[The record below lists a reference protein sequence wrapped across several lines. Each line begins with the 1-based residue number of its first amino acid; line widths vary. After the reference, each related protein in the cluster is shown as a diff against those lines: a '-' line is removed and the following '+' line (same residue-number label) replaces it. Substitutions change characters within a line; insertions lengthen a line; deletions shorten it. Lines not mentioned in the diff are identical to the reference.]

1 MSAGVVR
8 YTTFL
13 FTRNQRRDFTAFL
26 RPPQMTN
33 KEVSAIANAFNY
45 VNDITPLTADFPAL
59 YCFPL
64 GAYLYLLRHYN
75 SGRRHAGRDIP
86 VIEGI
91 AIERNAENLLGVVLA
106 EMVGNQHTLLD
117 ISGQAGDVET
127 LERQVSDEAEW
138 TPETEEDD
146 EDETDAASDF
156 DGEQS
161 DAPTPV
167 DQLAARYATDW
178 LLLPFSDEGRELLW
192 EALSDE
198 RLPILHFAFGSNA
211 EVVAQLKQS
220 GVAFDVVA
228 YSAVNAPTLRPR
240 DAVKAVDVREI
251 LPPEAA
257 TPTQFVPSSHIA
269 PEPADRAD
277 GRTAPAQP
285 DEPLTPERERYD
297 RQRTRRKRGL
307 LRKLLDVLFGR

>member
-1 MSAGVVR
+1 MSVGVVR

-13 FTRNQRRDFTAFL
+13 FTRNQRRDFTAFV

-45 VNDITPLTADFPAL
+45 VNDITPLTADNPAL

-64 GAYLYLLRHYN
+64 GASLYLLRHYN

-91 AIERNAENLLGVVLA
+91 AIERNAENLLGVYLS
-106 EMVGNQHTLLD
+106 EMVGSQHTLLD
-117 ISGQAGDVET
+117 ISGKAGDLET
-127 LERQVSDEAEW
+127 LERQVSAEVEW
-138 TPETEEDD
+138 IPEVD
-146 EDETDAASDF
+146 EDEADDEADF

-161 DAPTPV
+161 VEPTLV
-167 DQLAARYATDW
+167 DQFAARYATDW
-178 LLLPFSDEGRELLW
+178 LLLPFSDNGLELLW

-198 RLPILHFAFGSNA
+198 RLPILHFAFGSNRD
-211 EVVAQLKQS
+211 VVAQLKQS

-228 YSAVNAPTLRPR
+228 YTGVHEPVFRPR

-251 LPPEAA
+251 LPPEAT
-257 TPTQFVPSSHIA
+257 TPTQFTPSPHVA
-269 PEPADRAD
+269 PEPTDRAD
-277 GRTAPAQP
+277 GRTAAAKTG
-285 DEPLTPERERYD
+285 EPLTPEVERRG
-297 RQRTRRKRGL
+297 RQRPRRKRSL
-307 LRKLLDVLFGR
+307 LRKLLDALLGR